1 MFGGRLSAFAVE
13 KEGSCMGACATS
25 LLMWGKPPT
34 SKRSRDNNHT
44 LSILMY
50 VCSALGG

>member
-1 MFGGRLSAFAVE
+1 MFGGRLSAFVVE

-34 SKRSRDNNHT
+34 SKRSRENVT
-44 LSILMY
+44 PFLILC
-50 VCSALGG
+50 VCPVLGG